1 VRLVLLGS
9 PGAGKGTQARM
20 LEKRLNVP
28 QVASGDLLRAAVRN
42 RTALGVEAKRYMD
55 KGALV
60 PDELVLKFIEERLNQ
75 PDAGSGFILDGFP
88 RTVDQAETLT
98 AMLKAGGHQQLD
110 KVFAIT
116 VPDDEIVKR
125 ISGRRTCKNC
135 GAMYHLI
142 YDPPRNFNLCNSC
155 NGELYQR
162 DDDAEDTV
170 RMRLEVYAATMR
182 PLLEYYGRAGLLSQ
196 IDGIGRPEEIQQR
209 IVNALGNAGAVAK
222 VKADAK
228 VKVQDKVEAEAKVK
242 D

>member
-1 VRLVLLGS
+1 MRLVLLGP

-20 LEKRLNVP
+20 LEKRFGVP
-28 QVASGDLLRAAVRN
+28 QVASGDLLRTAVRKK
-42 RTALGVEAKRYMD
+42 TALGREAKRFMD

-60 PDELVLKFIEERLNQ
+60 PDDLVLKLVEERLSQ
-75 PDAGSGFILDGFP
+75 PDAASGFILDGFP
-88 RTVDQAETLT
+88 RTVAQAETLS
-98 AMLKAGGHQQLD
+98 AMLKTAGQRQLD
-110 KVFAIT
+110 KVVAIM
-116 VPDDEIVKR
+116 VPDEEIVKR

-142 YDPPRNFNLCNSC
+142 YDPPRNHNLCNSC

-182 PLLEYYGRAGLLSQ
+182 PLLEYYERTGLLKQ

-209 IVNALGNAGAVAK
+209 IVEALGSAGTAAAAK
-222 VKADAK
+222 GKPA
-228 VKVQDKVEAEAKVK
+228 
-242 D
+242 

>member
-1 VRLVLLGS
+1 VRMVLLGG

-20 LEKRLNVP
+20 LERRLGVP

-42 RTALGVEAKRYMD
+42 RTAFGLEAKRYMD

-60 PDELVLKFIEERLNQ
+60 PDELVLKLVQERLQQ
-75 PDAGSGFILDGFP
+75 PAAAPGFILDGFP
-88 RTVDQAETLT
+88 RTVAQAESLS
-98 AMLKAGGHQQLD
+98 AFLKERGARLD
-110 KVFAIT
+110 KIIAII

-125 ISGRRTCKNC
+125 ISGRRTCKSC

-142 YDPPRNFNLCNSC
+142 YDPPRNQDLCNSC

-170 RMRLEVYAATMR
+170 RMRLEVFAATMR
-182 PLLEYYGRAGLLSQ
+182 PLLEYYERSGLLAQ

-209 IVNALGNAGAVAK
+209 ILNALGR
-222 VKADAK
+222 ADAA
-228 VKVQDKVEAEAKVK
+228 VKG
-242 D
+242 

>member
-1 VRLVLLGS
+1 VRLVLLGP

-20 LEKRLNVP
+20 LEKRLGAP
-28 QVASGDLLRAAVRN
+28 QVASGDLLRAAVRK

-60 PDELVLKFIEERLNQ
+60 PDELVLKLIEERLQQ
-75 PDAGSGFILDGFP
+75 PDAASGFILDGFP
-88 RTVDQAETLT
+88 RTAAQAETLT
-98 AMLKAGGHQQLD
+98 AMLQASGSRQLD
-110 KVFAIT
+110 KVIAII

-135 GAMYHLI
+135 GAMYHVI
-142 YDPPRNFNLCNSC
+142 YDPPRNQNLCNSC

-182 PLLEYYGRAGLLSQ
+182 PLLEYYERLGLLAQ
-196 IDGIGRPEEIQQR
+196 IDGIGRPEEIQQS
-209 IVNALGNAGAVAK
+209 ILGALGNIGATK
-222 VKADAK
+222 
-228 VKVQDKVEAEAKVK
+228 K

>member
-1 VRLVLLGS
+1 VRLVLLGP

-20 LEKRLNVP
+20 LEKRLGVP

-42 RTALGVEAKRYMD
+42 RTALGQEAKRYMD

-60 PDELVLKFIEERLNQ
+60 PDELVFKLIGERLGQ
-75 PDAGSGFILDGFP
+75 PDAAGGVILDGFP
-88 RTVDQAETLT
+88 RTVAQAETLA
-98 AMLKAGGHQQLD
+98 AMLQGKGGQRLD
-110 KVFAIT
+110 KVVAIM

-142 YDPPRNFNLCNSC
+142 YDPPRNQNLCNDC

-170 RMRLEVYAATMR
+170 RMRLEVYAASTR
-182 PLLEYYGRAGLLSQ
+182 PLLDHYARLGLLARV
-196 IDGIGRPEEIQQR
+196 DGIGSPEEIQRR
-209 IVNALGNAGAVAK
+209 ILSALDGAAGK
-222 VKADAK
+222 S
-228 VKVQDKVEAEAKVK
+228 
-242 D
+242 

>member
-1 VRLVLLGS
+1 VRLVLLGP

-20 LEKRLNVP
+20 LEKRLNAP
-28 QVASGDLLRAAVRN
+28 QVASGDLLRAAVRK
-42 RTALGVEAKRYMD
+42 RTALGMEAKRYMD

-60 PDELVLKFIEERLNQ
+60 PDELVFKLIEERLGQ
-75 PDAGSGFILDGFP
+75 ADAVSGFILDGFP
-88 RTVDQAETLT
+88 RNVTQAETLS
-98 AMLKAGGHQQLD
+98 AMLKARSLGQLD
-110 KVFAIT
+110 RVVAII

-142 YDPPRNFNLCNSC
+142 YDPPRNQDLCNSC

-170 RMRLEVYAATMR
+170 RMRLDVYASTTR
-182 PLLEYYGRAGLLSQ
+182 PLLEFYGRAGLLAQ

-209 IVNALGNAGAVAK
+209 IVSALSDVGAAAGSNARGKG
-222 VKADAK
+222 
-228 VKVQDKVEAEAKVK
+228 
-242 D
+242 

>member
-1 VRLVLLGS
+1 MRLVLLGP

-20 LEKRLNVP
+20 LEKRLNAP
-28 QVASGDLLRAAVRN
+28 QVASGDLLRAAVRK
-42 RTALGVEAKRYMD
+42 RTALGMEAKRYMD

-60 PDELVLKFIEERLNQ
+60 PDELVFKLIEERLGQ
-75 PDAGSGFILDGFP
+75 PDAVPGFILDGFP
-88 RTVDQAETLT
+88 RTVAQAETLSV
-98 AMLKAGGHQQLD
+98 MLKARGLGQLD
-110 KVFAIT
+110 KAIAII

-142 YDPPRNFNLCNSC
+142 YDPPRNQDLCNSC

-170 RMRLEVYAATMR
+170 RMRLDVYASTTR
-182 PLLEYYGRAGLLSQ
+182 PLLEFYGRAGLLAQ

-209 IVNALGNAGAVAK
+209 IVNALSDAGAA
-222 VKADAK
+222 AGSNAR
-228 VKVQDKVEAEAKVK
+228 DK